1 MYPFLVPTAPQVM
14 PADFS
19 QETWWLTL
27 IKAVFIVV
35 YLIVSVIMALWV
47 ERRGLGL
54 LQTRKG
60 PNVAGPFGL
69 FQAFA
74 DAGKLLFKED
84 IWTSRADKFLYLL
97 APAIMAF
104 TAFSVMAVI
113 PMGPNVSMF
122 GHSTPLQLADT
133 PVAALYILA
142 VTSMGLYGIV
152 LGGWS
157 ARSTLPLYGA
167 VRSSAQ
173 VISYELSMGL
183 ALVSVFLMSGSMSTS
198 EIVAAQHPFWWIVP
212 LLPAF
217 VIYVISMVGEVNRL
231 PFDLPEAEGELVA
244 GHMTEYSSMKFGWYY
259 LSEYI
264 NMLNVSAVA
273 TTMFLGGWHAPFP
286 FNMIPFLDQGW
297 WGMLW
302 FIMKVWLFMWLM
314 IWTRGTL
321 LRFRYDQFMNLG
333 WKVMIPIALAWVVV
347 VAALQGIRLWSDTTL
362 PVIMAVIIGIMIVV
376 IFMAFWLTGS
386 QKEEK
391 EEEAAF
397 DAFAG
402 GYPVP
407 PLPGQ
412 VLPPS
417 PRAGRVAVLAAAEE
431 VEEITDRSTEE
442 DSDE

>member
-1 MYPFLVPTAPQVM
+1 MQTVVFMAAAESQA
-14 PADFS
+14 ADFS

-27 IKAVFIVV
+27 IKALFIVV

-47 ERRGLGL
+47 ERRGLGRM
-54 LQTRKG
+54 QTRPG

-84 IWTSRADKFLYLL
+84 IWTSRADKFLYFL
-97 APAIMAF
+97 APTIMAF

-113 PMGPNVSMF
+113 PMGPNVDLF
-122 GHSTPLQLADT
+122 GHSSPLQVADM

-142 VTSMGLYGIV
+142 ITSMGLYGIV

-157 ARSTLPLYGA
+157 SRSTLPLYGA

-173 VISYELSMGL
+173 VISYELAMGMS
-183 ALVSVFLMSGSMSTS
+183 LVSVFLVSGSMSTS
-198 EIVAAQHPFWWIVP
+198 QIVAAQHPFWWIVP

-273 TTMFLGGWHAPFP
+273 TTMFLGGWHAPWP
-286 FNMIPFLDQGW
+286 FNMIPALEGGW

-302 FIMKVWLFMWLM
+302 FIIKVWIFMFLM
-314 IWTRGTL
+314 IWTRATL
-321 LRFRYDQFMNLG
+321 LRVRYDQFMSLG
-333 WKVMIPIALAWVVV
+333 WKILIPISLVWLVL
-347 VAALQGIRLWSDTTL
+347 VAILQGITMWGSTSF
-362 PVIMAVIIGIMIVV
+362 PVTISVIAAVAIVV
-376 IFMAFWLTGS
+376 FFLFMWLAPS
-386 QKEEK
+386 HKEK
-391 EEEAAF
+391 EPEIEPGVF
-397 DAFAG
+397 DPFTE
-402 GYPVP
+402 GYPIP
-407 PLPGQ
+407 PLRGQ
-412 VLPPS
+412 QLPPS
-417 PRAGRVAVLAAAEE
+417 PRAGRAAVAAAADTSIES
-431 VEEITDRSTEE
+431 RKE
-442 DSDE
+442 DADE